1 MTEKRESGNLAL
13 VKTTVDLPDPIY
25 RRAKA
30 KAAERGISLKTFIT
44 DAVESS
50 LAVPTRSWATVLA
63 SLPELPADLLKA
75 VAARVAEADAYDVA
89 TQKSS
94 SP

>member
-1 MTEKRESGNLAL
+1 M
-13 VKTTVDLPDPIY
+13 KTTVDLPDPIY

-30 KAAERGISLKTFIT
+30 RAAERGVSLKTFIT

-50 LAVPTRSWATVLA
+50 LAVPTRSWASVLA
-63 SLPELPADLLKA
+63 SLPEVPAELLET
-75 VAARVAEADAYDVA
+75 VAARVAEADAFDLA
-89 TQKSS
+89 IQKSS